1 MRISSILISAAF
13 LCATA
18 VGVGVASQIYV
29 DNSGVKQADAAIN
42 SDGTYTFDIRF
53 GSNVADLAV
62 ANLDTG
68 KKKLYFYCWDADGK
82 YEVGWPGTPC
92 EVYSLD
98 NDVYKITVE
107 EMPSNMAH
115 FIVNNGKDQT
125 GNLSAD
131 SVKHRFNNK
140 QTLYVGISGL
150 DGSTSFSY
158 WGVDR
163 NLTSLTP
170 DTYRVWLKRS
180 KYCLDGFVH
189 SYHYWGEGIDEAIA
203 PTGYAQYTT
212 SGDNNH
218 LVYFDVPTS
227 AIGKEFQFR
236 CYNATTGAVDHYT
249 SISTTENTSY
259 LSGDNA
265 YLFYESDDSVA
276 HQNHLL
282 TKGILDDNAN
292 FNTATMAPLILGAYF
307 TCETNA
313 DNGFGAAQQV
323 WNTWFEKEGK
333 VVLKNGDASIDDY
346 GWTESEDGIMP
357 DYKSGRVKAGV
368 DCYTKIQSM
377 IANQSSNSPS
387 APTFDIASNP
397 YLFGAAITSS
407 MVLLG
412 GISVLAIRRKRRA
425 RS

>member
-42 SDGTYTFDIRF
+42 SEGKYTFDIRF
-53 GSNVADLAV
+53 GSNVATEGTL
-62 ANLDTG
+62 N
-68 KKKLYFYCWDADGK
+68 FYCWEAGGKDEQPWPGK
-82 YEVGWPGTPC
+82 YYPVE
-92 EVYSLD
+92 SLN
-98 NDVYKITVE
+98 NDVYKITVD
-107 EMPSNMAH
+107 MPSNMTH

-131 SVKHRFNNK
+131 SVKYPFNNG

-150 DGSTSFSY
+150 DGSTSFSS

-163 NLTSLTP
+163 EVSSVTS

-180 KYCLDGFVH
+180 SHCVGGYIY

-212 SGDNNH
+212 SGGNDH

-227 AIGKEFQFR
+227 AIGKGFQFR

-249 SISTTENTSY
+249 SISTTEDTSY
-259 LSGDNA
+259 SSGDNA
-265 YLFYESDDSVA
+265 YLFYESESSSSY
-276 HQNHLL
+276 QNHTLS
-282 TKGILDDNAN
+282 KGILDLDVNAH
-292 FNTATMAPLILGAYF
+292 FNTTTMAPLILGAYY
-307 TCETNA
+307 TCEASA

-323 WNTWFEKEGK
+323 WDTWFEKKGN

-346 GWTESEDGIMP
+346 GWTISEGGIVP
-357 DYKSGRVKAGV
+357 DYESGRVQNGV
-368 DCYTKIQSM
+368 DCYSKIQSM
-377 IANQSSNSPS
+377 IANQSSSSPS
-387 APTFDIASNP
+387 APTFDIVFNP
-397 YLFGAAITSS
+397 YLFGAAIASS
-407 MVLLG
+407 TVLLG

-425 RS
+425 SR

>member
-42 SDGTYTFDIRF
+42 SNGTYTFDIRF

-68 KKKLYFYCWDADGK
+68 KKELYFYCWDADGK
-82 YEVGWPGTPC
+82 YEVEWPGTPC

-107 EMPSNMAH
+107 KMPSNTAH
-115 FIVNNGKDQT
+115 FIVNNGEDQT

-131 SVKHRFNNK
+131 SVKHRFNNG

-150 DGSTSFSY
+150 DGLTSFSY

-180 KYCLDGFVH
+180 KHCLDGFIY
-189 SYHYWGEGIDEAIA
+189 SYHYWGEGIDEGIA

-212 SGDNNH
+212 SGGNDH

-227 AIGKEFQFR
+227 AIGKGFQFR
-236 CYNATTGAVDHYT
+236 CYNATSGAVDHYT
-249 SISTTENTSY
+249 SISTGQNTPYS
-259 LSGDNA
+259 SGDNA
-265 YLFYESDDSVA
+265 YLFYESDDSVSY
-276 HQNHLL
+276 QNHSLS
-282 TKGILDDNAN
+282 KGILDDNDN
-292 FNTATMAPLILGAYF
+292 FNTATMAPLILGAYY
-307 TCETNA
+307 TCEASA

-323 WNTWFEKEGK
+323 WNTWFEKQDK

-346 GWTESEDGIMP
+346 GWTESEGGIIP
-357 DYKSGRVKAGV
+357 DYESGRVKTEV

-377 IANQSSNSPS
+377 IAKQSSHNPS
-387 APTFDIASNP
+387 AQTFDIASNP
-397 YLFGAAITSS
+397 YLFGAAIASS

-425 RS
+425 SR